1 MFKTIGMKKI
11 TVLFTLV
18 VLIIGLSSLQQ
29 TFDLKASIQRGK
41 TVYETQCVSCHMME
55 GEGIEGIF
63 PPLAKSDY
71 LSNKE
76 RLVQVI
82 LKGVRGKMKVL
93 GKDYDGEMT
102 AFSLTDQETADL
114 INYIRNSFGNKA
126 PALLPKE
133 IQPALKVKVPGY
145 TPY

>member
-1 MFKTIGMKKI
+1 ME
-11 TVLFTLV
+11 
-18 VLIIGLSSLQQ
+18 
-29 TFDLKASIQRGK
+29 RGK
-41 TVYETQCVSCHMME
+41 SIYEVQCVSCHMFE

-63 PPLAKSDY
+63 PPIAKSDY
-71 LSNKE
+71 LANKD

-82 LKGVRGKMKVL
+82 LKGVRGKIKVS
-93 GKDYDGEMT
+93 GKEYDGEM
-102 AFSLTDQETADL
+102 AAVSLTDEETSDL

>member
-1 MFKTIGMKKI
+1 MKKL
-11 TVLFTLV
+11 TVLFIMGVLV
-18 VLIIGLSSLQQ
+18 VGLSSLLQ
-29 TFDLKASIQRGK
+29 TFDLKASMERGK
-41 TVYETQCVSCHMME
+41 SIYEAQCVSCHMFE

-63 PPLAKSDY
+63 PPIAKSDY
-71 LSNKE
+71 LANKD

-82 LKGVRGKMKVL
+82 LKGVRGKIKVS
-93 GKDYDGEMT
+93 GKEYDGEM
-102 AFSLTDQETADL
+102 AAVSLTDEETSDL